1 MNLKWKIKYS
11 IFKTKLCNENGLFTD
26 KGSQEFMDKVTGLIS
41 YIDRTNDRSQF
52 AYPVIND
59 MLIDVNRQHNDDYG
73 LSDLNKNIDEN
84 ENKLNNKSLNK
95 DEIKEIK
102 KLLKKMKKDKKL
114 ANKLNDEPKNV
125 IDFINNCFVKKQI
138 IKRPRVNKAKS
149 NTWWNDSFI

>member
-1 MNLKWKIKYS
+1 
-11 IFKTKLCNENGLFTD
+11 
-26 KGSQEFMDKVTGLIS
+26 MDKVTGLIS

-84 ENKLNNKSLNK
+84 ENRLNDKSLNK

-149 NTWWNDSFI
+149 NT